1 MSRVTSAPYTRP
13 VLPRTSS
20 ATSGFFFWGK
30 TGRVYGALVT
40 LLTVMKSLPLAY
52 NKDMQEDKEA
62 IFDAIDTVELC
73 LPVFSA
79 MVDTLT
85 VRPKNM
91 AKAAAGGF
99 INATDCADYLTK
111 KGLPFREA
119 YMIVGRLVNMCIKSG
134 DTLDT
139 LTLKDFRAISSLF
152 DEDVYDALALKTC
165 VNERK
170 VYGGPAKESV
180 QKQIELIR
188 QFVGEHTK

>member
-1 MSRVTSAPYTRP
+1 M
-13 VLPRTSS
+13 
-20 ATSGFFFWGK
+20 
-30 TGRVYGALVT
+30 YGALVT

-62 IFDAIDTVELC
+62 LFDAVDTVELC
-73 LPVFSA
+73 LPVFAA
-79 MVDTLT
+79 MVDSLS

-119 YMIVGRLVNMCIKSG
+119 YMIVGRLVNFCLRTG

-139 LTLKDFRAISSLF
+139 LTLKDFRAVSALF
-152 DEDVYDALALKTC
+152 DEDVYDALALHTC
-165 VNERK
+165 VNERR

-180 QKQIELIR
+180 ERQIALLEE
-188 QFVGEHTK
+188 FVATRK